1 MSRIKNIAAIVV
13 ILLFSTASVLAD
25 GNDSRKDELIG
36 KYQSRID
43 KAKEH
48 DWQTYA
54 ECADEL
60 LSLRITCEEVC
71 NWIEKSI
78 QIKET
83 VKNRTLKGDLMVL
96 QGKYTEA
103 KKEYIKAIALAQH
116 SDEAHLIADLQWKI
130 LVASGIENYEDF
142 NAVQQ

>member
-1 MSRIKNIAAIVV
+1 MSISRNITAIIVTV
-13 ILLFSTASVLAD
+13 LFSTVIVFAD
-25 GNDSRKDELIG
+25 GNDSKKEELID

-54 ECADEL
+54 ECAHEL
-60 LSLRITCEEVC
+60 LSLRITCDEVC
-71 NWIEKSI
+71 HWIEKSI

-83 VKNRTLKGDLMVL
+83 VQNRTLKGDLLVL
-96 QGKYTEA
+96 QGKYVDA

-116 SDEAHLIADLQWKI
+116 SEESHKIADLQWKI
-130 LVASGIENYEDF
+130 MIASGIENYHSFHANQE
-142 NAVQQ
+142 

>member
-1 MSRIKNIAAIVV
+1 MSRIRNITAIIVTM
-13 ILLFSTASVLAD
+13 LFSTGVVLGD
-25 GNDSRKDELIG
+25 GNDSKKEELIE

-71 NWIEKSI
+71 NWIDKSI
-78 QIKET
+78 KIKET
-83 VKNRTLKGDLMVL
+83 VQNRTLKGDLLVL
-96 QGKYTEA
+96 QQKFTEA
-103 KKEYIKAIALAQH
+103 KKEYIKAITLAQH
-116 SDEAHLIADLQWKI
+116 SDEAHKIADIQWKI
-130 LVASGIENYEDF
+130 LVASGIENYHNFHVNQE
-142 NAVQQ
+142 